1 MGILFFIAL
10 IVVLAIIIFN
20 KKKNSINNEKR
31 NSQAD
36 NEILTVNKEL
46 SQQTKVDN
54 PRSKSSID
62 PTLKNILIFGG
73 IGCVIVAIVLCVIAE
88 NTKNYDVVGIG
99 FIAVLAVIAIGSMS
113 SKKNSKQ
120 IGKNYFIDEVN
131 RIHSPG
137 DLDFEA
143 ELIRYSEYNEN
154 IYHKPISIVERNYYI
169 IDGKGNKVDIRS
181 KRFYMRDSKNELCY
195 IKMI

>member
-1 MGILFFIAL
+1 MGMLFLVAVIILG
-10 IVVLAIIIFN
+10 VIIYL
-20 KKKNSINNEKR
+20 KKKNDSPNIGKQILN
-31 NSQAD
+31 AD
-36 NEILTVNKEL
+36 NEPSAENNEAI
-46 SQQTKVDN
+46 QQTKIN
-54 PRSKSSID
+54 NTRPKSSLD
-62 PTLKNILIFGG
+62 PTVKNILIFGG
-73 IGCVIVAIVLCVIAE
+73 LGCVIVGIILSVIAY
-88 NTKNYDVVGIG
+88 NTKNYDAVGIG
-99 FIAVLAVIAIGSMS
+99 FIAVLAVIAIGSVS

-131 RIHSPG
+131 RIHSPL

-143 ELIRYSEYNEN
+143 ELIRYSEYNEKT
-154 IYHKPISIVERNYYI
+154 YLKPISAVERGSYI